1 MCTPP
6 PYLNGRND
14 QSSKGRS
21 EDLSLSA
28 SCSYQHVDGDRDV
41 KQGSI
46 RMHFELL
53 KKLADEWAAIGPSSI
68 QVNTM
73 QLIQRGDTIMDDEVI
88 MNLIGQPMLSQDVQD
103 KETNWP
109 ELKFQASKLMEENL
123 WYQAELA
130 RRNVEKKV
138 TIDRLQLQVEHLK
151 RQNTALLDCVSFFK
165 MGKKP
170 RRSSTSKLHQLWDKL
185 FRKDQ

>member
-1 MCTPP
+1 MNLLEEGTTSVNSNKSRPEELIQMLEDFGYSYPAFAERCDQLILASSHESSSMCTPP

-14 QSSKGRS
+14 QSSKGR
-21 EDLSLSA
+21 D
-28 SCSYQHVDGDRDV
+28 
-41 KQGSI
+41 
-46 RMHFELL
+46 
-53 KKLADEWAAIGPSSI
+53 
-68 QVNTM
+68 
-73 QLIQRGDTIMDDEVI
+73 DTIMDDEVI
-88 MNLIGQPMLSQDVQD
+88 MNLIGQPMLSQGVQD
-103 KETNWP
+103 KETNWS

-123 WYQAELA
+123 WYQAEMA